1 MPSWASPFDQRM
13 AEGLT
18 NDCLRVVMTLSGGRM
33 KIGPEGSD
41 DNLLWIDWQG
51 AKWPA
56 AAPQW

>member
-1 MPSWASPFDQRM
+1 MEPMVGTGCARPRL
-13 AEGLT
+13 LT
-18 NDCLRVVMTLSGGRM
+18 LGGGYAPLLMSGSRM

-56 AAPQW
+56 AA

>member
-1 MPSWASPFDQRM
+1 MTILCRIRWLRTQVD
-13 AEGLT
+13 GW
-18 NDCLRVVMTLSGGRM
+18 LRVMALSGGRM